1 VSYSYL
7 ISPRFPLTSTR
18 FLLVQPF
25 LDSIIG
31 ERSRGHIEDA
41 LNTLMESPDK
51 LSTVYQGALNRI
63 GGQKPGDRKLAHRM
77 LSWVVQSKRPLT
89 RREFLH
95 ALAVKAGNLNFKRDY
110 IIHDLDGAVALCAGL
125 VVINQKSDTVQ
136 LMHHTAR
143 AYFEDPEHRPEWM
156 GDAEEMI
163 ASACVTYVSYTVFED
178 GPCESDDEFDERLF
192 DFPFLTYAAQHWGN
206 HARDAGAQTTTM
218 EDLALE
224 FLRDEAKLASA
235 NQAMQVTDRRYRG
248 YSSRYDEGMTGLH
261 MVASFGLANL
271 TRHLLSDKGHVDVR
285 DEEGRTALHKA
296 AENGHNDVVLALL
309 ENGADPDAQEEAFN
323 QTPLHLA
330 ALNGHK
336 AVVQTLLDHEASA
349 NTRDGDGW
357 MAIHV
362 AAWTGNEEVMK
373 ALLDRTNVNA
383 TTGDG
388 LTALH
393 CAAAQ
398 GHLNIA
404 HLLIRA
410 GADVNAK
417 DNDDWTP
424 LHWAAKKRH
433 DVMQPRMLSFKDES
447 STLLRQFHEFR
458 DELNQL
464 VLHEGLA
471 TVKKTLDF
479 WQNKL
484 AWLPAGIQLNIE
496 GGAGYGEI
504 MAALQMTSNMQNLV
518 LPWPIW
524 GDIWG
529 GMWDNVADDKKDKR
543 GDEKDKPLAPTRFIF
558 AIQDE
563 LTAMHCSTECGH
575 EAVARL
581 LINSGAGIE
590 KRGRAG
596 IEIQWIWTPKVYM
609 TALQLAAF
617 SGHEAMVRLLLK
629 QGANI
634 HRRSDAY
641 ERRGPVSSPWARFT
655 ALHCGVISSSEEVV
669 QLLLD
674 HGADIQERCPF
685 GFLNVYCE
693 VTPLHVAV
701 MLGHLNQVQVLLAN
715 GADVDALAVADAAST
730 LEMLEKR
737 HETGEL
743 NGEDETL
750 PARTT
755 VTSLHLSAL
764 LGRDD
769 VMAALLENGAAVNG
783 QVSIWIG
790 TAEFSLSALHIAAMR
805 RRDSTVQLLL
815 DYKADPG
822 QRMSVTNELEDVHTR
837 VEMSTLHFVS
847 FFRAGPIPEILLEAG
862 ADVNE
867 SLELDVDGWRT
878 LPPRGEKREREGSDR
893 DDDHDAESGKHNDK
907 DLWDRILARTAKNF
921 TALVGDELSEF
932 PILGAIVQGDDEEP
946 DDVVYHLHARLTALS
961 LAALRKND
969 EVVEL
974 FVGKGVAVNAA
985 SYVSVN
991 EVSISF
997 VALHL
1002 ACLNASKDVAKAL
1015 LESGADIHAFMTIEF
1030 DEILQI
1036 RLSALHLAA
1045 VSGNEELVRLLL
1057 DNGSEVDE
1065 KCLVNGDPENTL
1077 TALHL
1082 AALWGRYEVARVLLE
1097 CGADTTQMCRL
1108 KLDSG
1113 LDIEMT
1119 VVHLAALSGN
1129 MVLVDHLLTT
1139 DCDACVP
1146 AKLDCYKLRAE
1157 FTILHLVA
1165 LWGEESIV
1173 DELLRNGQ
1181 DVHAKCLVELE
1192 PRLRID
1198 LPVVHL
1204 ASFAGSVEVLS
1215 KLIEVGADPRQRV
1228 LVHGDEIRTELTVLH
1243 VAAIAR
1249 QREVVEFLL
1258 DAPEVDIHARIE
1270 ADIYGM
1276 HVSFTLLHLAALW
1289 RVRLATLFLSKGFDP
1304 NARFLVEGEETHTEF
1319 SALHLAVILR
1329 KKRLLLS
1336 LLDSGADAD
1345 ARVQI
1350 ITDDVN
1356 VELTALHLAVVCRS
1370 TDMVQ
1375 MLTSTDPLAREEN
1388 SWLDADSDAS
1398 KSDTSSGYASSS
1410 SRRSRSRSYIS
1421 SGYFSTSRSRSTSR
1435 TRGEFRR
1442 RSRSPLA
1449 ARPRPTRRGR
1459 SLLRRRSR
1467 VRSLDRAPSET
1478 PATVIPRAKSPED
1491 QVSRLQAMAE
1501 KLMADRPRTGISKI
1515 PYASTVGGVAGA
1527 MAMLMGLK
1535 QRRQAQG
1542 RADTRSRRARSL
1554 STVYPRRVARDGQ
1567 PLTTQPPTT
1576 EPSSRTSIADTD
1588 ALLLLNVG
1596 DVRIQ
1601 LTSLHIAAAL
1611 FRKPSMMQLLL
1622 KNTTDHNPILKV
1634 ERAGGDFLELT
1645 PLHLAVIRKSKE
1657 SVQCLIGAGA
1667 DVESLVRLQA
1677 FKFHAEVS
1685 SLQISAGMPPHWQ
1698 TAQFLLGH
1706 RASAEAKHPFG
1717 FRRSFQTDV
1726 TFVLL
1731 LALANKNQIGGLAE
1745 KGVALRTKA
1754 PASIQ
1759 LWFHSNVSA
1768 AEMTLGQRDEEMK
1781 TLFSHYVE
1789 DPEFLS
1795 RKYEPWLRKS
1805 AFLMVSAM
1813 AKEKVLD
1820 IALTGITDID
1830 GAMTVNIRVRADAI
1844 FPIPL
1849 QANVDV
1855 AVDIDLEATMS
1866 GLHVAAGL
1874 GNVSVASL
1882 LLHRGASVENRCT
1895 ITAGD
1900 ILRAEMSVLHMAALW
1915 QRDGMIQALLVKGA
1929 KVDSL
1934 AHIYMDRTV
1943 PAKVLV
1949 PHLTAMLGHE
1959 RISRFLAR
1967 GDDNNINITIQA
1979 ELAPMHV
1986 TALTGD
1992 TVSTVALLEHPE
2004 KSVEA
2009 ICTIRLQAKTT
2020 SSHAEVDV
2028 QGHFTPL
2035 HLAVWA
2041 GHTHL
2046 VETMLKK
2053 GAHIETPIRV
2063 GGTAS
2068 FERGARV
2075 TRKIQVSGTALHL
2088 AAGLGKE
2095 DIVRVLIDNGAQID
2109 AKSQDGRTAQEWAE
2123 DRGHEGVVQ
2132 ILAQAG
2138 DGKAERRR
2146 FREKWHDIFAKAGP
2160 NGPSD
2165 EDGQSLERVDTGS
2178 ESLSQVKAYRQEGLG
2193 NVFTRWIAQKV
2204 KEKQDKLGKLKPD
2217 EDSGHYVDEEI
2228 D

>member
-1 VSYSYL
+1 
-7 ISPRFPLTSTR
+7 
-18 FLLVQPF
+18 
-25 LDSIIG
+25 
-31 ERSRGHIEDA
+31 
-41 LNTLMESPDK
+41 MESPDK
-51 LSTVYQGALNRI
+51 LSTVYQSALNRI

-95 ALAVKAGNLNFKRDY
+95 ALAVKAGNLTFKRDY

-125 VVINQKSDTVQ
+125 VVINRKSDTVQ
-136 LMHHTAR
+136 LMHHTTR
-143 AYFEDPEHRPEWM
+143 AYFEDPAHRPEWM

-178 GPCESDDEFDERLF
+178 GPCESDEDFDDRLF

-271 TRHLLSDKGHVDVR
+271 TRHLLSDNGYADVR
-285 DEEGRTALHKA
+285 DQDGRTALHKA

-309 ENGADPDAQEEAFN
+309 EHGTDFDAQEDTFD

-336 AVVQTLLDHEASA
+336 AVVQTLLDHRASP
-349 NTRDGDGW
+349 NIKDDDGW

-373 ALLDRTNVNA
+373 VLLERTEVDA
-383 TTGDG
+383 RTDDS

-410 GADVNAK
+410 GADVDAK
-417 DNDDWTP
+417 DKDEWTP

-433 DVMQPRMLSFKDES
+433 DIMRPRMLSLKDES
-447 STLLRQFHEFR
+447 STLLRQFYEFR
-458 DELNQL
+458 EELNQL
-464 VLHEGLA
+464 VLHEGLS

-529 GMWDNVADDKKDKR
+529 DICDDAMDDKKGTRRD
-543 GDEKDKPLAPTRFIF
+543 GKDKPLAPTQFIF

-581 LINSGAGIE
+581 LLKSGAGIE
-590 KRGRAG
+590 KRCMAG
-596 IEIQWIWTPKVYM
+596 IEVQWLWRPKVYM

-629 QGANI
+629 QGADI
-634 HRRSDAY
+634 HRRTAST
-641 ERRGPVSSPWARFT
+641 EGGGSTTSPRAQFT

-674 HGADIQERCPF
+674 HGADIQESCPF
-685 GFLNVYCE
+685 GFLNVSCR

-701 MLGHLNQVQVLLAN
+701 MLGHLNQVQLLLAN
-715 GADVDALAVADAAST
+715 GANVDAPGQAAVSST
-730 LEMLEKR
+730 VEYLETRKG
-737 HETGEL
+737 T
-743 NGEDETL
+743 EDLRDMGAEEGLL
-750 PARTT
+750 PARTI

-769 VMAALLENGAAVNG
+769 IMAALLENGAAVDG
-783 QVSIWIG
+783 QASVWIG
-790 TAEFSLSALHIAAMR
+790 TAEFSLSALHLVALR
-805 RRDSTVQLLL
+805 RRESAVRLLL
-815 DYKADPG
+815 ENKADPG

-847 FFRAGPIPEILLEAG
+847 FFRGGRIPEMLLEAG

-867 SLELDVDGWRT
+867 SLELDVSGWRT
-878 LPPRGEKREREGSDR
+878 LRPREEKREREGSDH
-893 DDDHDAESGKHNDK
+893 DDESEAESEKRNSK
-907 DLWDRILARTAKNF
+907 DFWDRILARTAKNF
-921 TALVGDELSEF
+921 TALVGDELSEM
-932 PILGAIVQGDDEEP
+932 PILGAIVQGDDEEEP

-961 LAALRKND
+961 LATLRNND
-969 EVVEL
+969 EVVNL
-974 FVGKGVAVNAA
+974 FLEKGAAVDAE

-991 EVSISF
+991 EVHISF

-1002 ACLNASKDVAKAL
+1002 ACLNASKDVALTL
-1015 LESGADIHAFMTIEF
+1015 LKPGADVHAVMTIEF

-1036 RLSALHLAA
+1036 RASALHLAA
-1045 VSGNEELVRLLL
+1045 VSGNEDLVRLLW

-1065 KCLVNGDPENTL
+1065 KCLVNRDPANTL
-1077 TALHL
+1077 NALHL

-1097 CGADTTQMCRL
+1097 YGADTTQMCRL

-1113 LDIEMT
+1113 LDIAMT

-1139 DCDACVP
+1139 DCDACVS

-1157 FTILHLVA
+1157 FTVLHLAA

-1181 DVHAKCLVELE
+1181 DVHAKCLVEVE
-1192 PRLRID
+1192 SRLRID
-1198 LPVVHL
+1198 LPAVHL
-1204 ASFAGSVEVLS
+1204 ASFAGSVEVLG

-1228 LVHGDEIRTELTVLH
+1228 LIQSDEIRTELTVLH

-1258 DAPEVDIHARIE
+1258 GTPEIDIHAIIE
-1270 ADIYGM
+1270 ADLYGM
-1276 HVSFTLLHLAALW
+1276 HVSFTLLHLVAFWRVKMAAL
-1289 RVRLATLFLSKGFDP
+1289 LLEKGFAP
-1304 NARFLVEGEETHTEF
+1304 NARFVIDGEETHTEL
-1319 SALHLAVILR
+1319 SALHLAVLLK
-1329 KKRLLLS
+1329 KKRLLLT

-1345 ARVQI
+1345 AKAQI

-1356 VELTALHLAVVCRS
+1356 VELTALHLAVAWRS
-1370 TDMVQ
+1370 KDMVQ
-1375 MLTSTDPLAREEN
+1375 MLTSTDPLALEEN
-1388 SWLDADSDAS
+1388 PWLDADSDAS
-1398 KSDTSSGYASSS
+1398 ESDTNSSYASSY
-1410 SRRSRSRSYIS
+1410 SRRSWSRSSISS
-1421 SGYFSTSRSRSTSR
+1421 SGYFSASRSRSTSR
-1435 TRGEFRR
+1435 TRREFRK
-1442 RSRSPLA
+1442 RSRSSLA

-1459 SLLRRRSR
+1459 SRPRRRPR
-1467 VRSLDRAPSET
+1467 VRSLDRAPSPP
-1478 PATVIPRAKSPED
+1478 PAPITTRPKSPD
-1491 QVSRLQAMAE
+1491 NAASRLKEMVE
-1501 KLMADRPRTGISKI
+1501 KLVAERPRSRLSKI
-1515 PYASTVGGVAGA
+1515 PYGSTIAGVAAA
-1527 MAMLMGLK
+1527 MGVLMGLK
-1535 QRRQAQG
+1535 RRRRAQG
-1542 RADTRSRRARSL
+1542 RADTRPRARARSV
-1554 STVYPRRVARDGQ
+1554 STVYPRRAATDGQ
-1567 PLTTQPPTT
+1567 PPPTT
-1576 EPSSRTSIADTD
+1576 QPSSRTSVADAN

-1596 DVRIQ
+1596 DFRIQ
-1601 LTSLHIAAAL
+1601 LTSLHIATAL
-1611 FRKPSMMQLLL
+1611 SRKPSMMQLLL
-1622 KNTTDHNPILKV
+1622 KNTTDYNPVLKA
-1634 ERAGGDFLELT
+1634 ERAEGDFLELT
-1645 PLHLAVIRKSKE
+1645 PLHLAVLRRSKE
-1657 SVQCLIGAGA
+1657 SVQSLVKDGA
-1667 DVESLVRLQA
+1667 DVEALVRFQV
-1677 FKFHAEVS
+1677 FNFNAEVS
-1685 SLQISAGMPPHWQ
+1685 SLQISAAMPPHWDI
-1698 TAQFLLGH
+1698 AQFLLGH
-1706 RASAEAKHPFG
+1706 RASAEARHPFG
-1717 FRRSFQTDV
+1717 FKRTFQTDV
-1726 TFVLL
+1726 PFLLL
-1731 LALANKNQIGGLAE
+1731 LAFSRQNEIADLAE
-1745 KGVALRTKA
+1745 KGVALKAKA

-1759 LWFHSNVSA
+1759 VWFHSDVSA
-1768 AEMTLGQRDEEMK
+1768 AEMTLGQQDEQMK
-1781 TLFSHYVE
+1781 NLFSHYVQ
-1789 DPEFLS
+1789 DPEFGL
-1795 RKYEPWLRKS
+1795 RDYEPWLRKS

-1813 AKEKVLD
+1813 ANERVLD

-1830 GAMTVNIRVRADAI
+1830 AAMTVNVRVRADAI
-1844 FPIPL
+1844 FPILL
-1849 QANVDV
+1849 QANVDA
-1855 AVDIDLEATMS
+1855 AVDIDLEATLS
-1866 GLHVAAGL
+1866 GLHVAASL
-1874 GNVSVASL
+1874 GNLSVTSL

-1900 ILRAEMSVLHMAALW
+1900 ILRAELSVIHMAALW
-1915 QRDGMIQALLVKGA
+1915 RRTSMILSLLVKGA
-1929 KVDSL
+1929 KVDSI
-1934 AHIYMDRTV
+1934 AQIYMDRTV

-1949 PHLTAMLGHE
+1949 PHLVVILGHE
-1959 RISRFLAR
+1959 RISRFLTR
-1967 GDDNNINITIQA
+1967 GDDNNININIQA

-1986 TALTGD
+1986 TVLTGD
-1992 TVSTVALLEHPE
+1992 TASTVMLLEHHE
-2004 KSVEA
+2004 KTVDA
-2009 ICTIRLQAKTT
+2009 LCTIRLRAKTT
-2020 SSHAEVDV
+2020 SSHADVDV

-2035 HLAVWA
+2035 HLAIWA
-2041 GHTHL
+2041 GHTNL
-2046 VETMLKK
+2046 VETMLKR
-2053 GAHIETPIRV
+2053 GAHIETPVQV

-2095 DIVRVLIDNGAQID
+2095 DIVRVLIDNGAQIN

-2138 DGKAERRR
+2138 DGKTERRR

-2160 NGPSD
+2160 NGPSN

-2178 ESLSQVKAYRQEGLG
+2178 GSSSQVKTYRQEGLG
-2193 NVFTRWIAQKV
+2193 NVFTRWIVQKV
-2204 KEKQDKLGKLKPD
+2204 KEKQEKLDKLKPD
-2217 EDSGHYVDEEI
+2217 EESKNYIDEEI